1 MTQSNTAGS
10 SSHNPSVA
18 DTKRQQAQTLID
30 AMSKP
35 VLQHVI
41 AGRSCP
47 SLGGEVF
54 SNFSPFDG
62 SLLNV
67 TAAGTAAD
75 VHAASLAASA
85 PQRAARTA
93 RCTARLR
100 RARGMQVDDHYPQ
113 LANIRR
119 VLMAS
124 CAPAMMEREGGKAYL
139 HAALEV
145 LERFLPQVVREF
157 DL

>member
-1 MTQSNTAGS
+1 MTQSTTAGS
-10 SSHNPSVA
+10 SSHTPSVA
-18 DTKRQQAQTLID
+18 ETKGQRAQTLID

-75 VHAASLAASA
+75 VHAASLAANA
-85 PQRAARTA
+85 AFDDWRKWPAAR
-93 RCTARLR
+93 R
-100 RARGMQVDDHYPQ
+100 RDV
-113 LANIRR
+113 
-119 VLMAS
+119 
-124 CAPAMMEREGGKAYL
+124 L
-139 HAALEV
+139 HAVADHLEKYPLSFCIFPLSIV
-145 LERFLPQVVREF
+145 RFKLWKCS
-157 DL
+157 